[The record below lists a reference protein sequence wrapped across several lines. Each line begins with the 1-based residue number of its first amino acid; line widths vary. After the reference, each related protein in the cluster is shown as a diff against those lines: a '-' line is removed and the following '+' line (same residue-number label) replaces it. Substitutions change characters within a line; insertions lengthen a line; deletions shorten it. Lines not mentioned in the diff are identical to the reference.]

1 MDEILVFSSPFLS
14 NDFHRQL
21 IEVKN
26 AVTAKEAPVERWKTA
41 LWEASS
47 VEPAMLRGPF
57 VILLFVFLWAANV
70 FVFDRLHLQ
79 YHSVLNIRSG
89 KLYIIYLC
97 NTRLPLRSFCFR
109 PHHGFHVQ
117 YTLHC
122 NSNCSVQNV

>member
-1 MDEILVFSSPFLS
+1 MDEILVFSSTLLPE
-14 NDFHRQL
+14 DFRRQL

-26 AVTAKEAPVERWKTA
+26 AAIAKEIPVERWKTA

-70 FVFDRLHLQ
+70 LVFDRLHLQ

-89 KLYIIYLC
+89 KLHI
-97 NTRLPLRSFCFR
+97 RSM
-109 PHHGFHVQ
+109 
-117 YTLHC
+117 YDM
-122 NSNCSVQNV
+122 

>member
-1 MDEILVFSSPFLS
+1 MDEILIFNSALLP

-26 AVTAKEAPVERWKTA
+26 AAIAKEAPVERWKTA

-70 FVFDRLHLQ
+70 LIFDRLHLQ

-89 KLYIIYLC
+89 KLYVRYMY
-97 NTRLPLRSFCFR
+97 NM
-109 PHHGFHVQ
+109 
-117 YTLHC
+117 
-122 NSNCSVQNV
+122 